1 MYYWI
6 SSGLQL
12 LCCVIALILFKD
24 IWFNSKKALFPKL
37 VALGVACITL
47 GSLNDVAYFIVR
59 KTQFNGLYIGFFGII
74 GCFLSLLSVSYGQL
88 DRLFDDSSKAFFKY
102 RIISISAPIVVSALF
117 VPVFMTS
124 NLPMS
129 MRIFAF
135 LGWLPAI
142 FASYYNLKH
151 SILPDCGFV
160 FVKAVR
166 PYNITAVILEVSYT
180 IHIVLRIYQLN
191 IGILISSIV
200 VSSSLIALLYF
211 AKKGVAQ
218 WTI

>member
-1 MYYWI
+1 M
-6 SSGLQL
+6 
-12 LCCVIALILFKD
+12 
-24 IWFNSKKALFPKL
+24 
-37 VALGVACITL
+37 
-47 GSLNDVAYFIVR
+47 
-59 KTQFNGLYIGFFGII
+59 
-74 GCFLSLLSVSYGQL
+74 
-88 DRLFDDSSKAFFKY
+88 
-102 RIISISAPIVVSALF
+102 VSALF